1 MIPSNEIH
9 KKQKWTAMMHSG
21 TRHKKKKIYFTFHRQ
36 LFCHCLQLLQE
47 PLTVSEIGKNEK
59 LLVSANKYK
68 AAEANILNKTK
79 AMVDL
84 Q

>member
-1 MIPSNEIH
+1 M
-9 KKQKWTAMMHSG
+9 
-21 TRHKKKKIYFTFHRQ
+21 
-36 LFCHCLQLLQE
+36 QLLQVL
-47 PLTVSEIGKNEK
+47 PTVSEIGKNEK
-59 LLVSANKYK
+59 LMVSANKYR

>member
-1 MIPSNEIH
+1 ML
-9 KKQKWTAMMHSG
+9 SG
-21 TRHKKKKIYFTFHRQ
+21 MRPKKKNFTFPRQ
-36 LFCHCLQLLQE
+36 LFCHYLQLLQE
-47 PLTVSEIGKNEK
+47 PLIVSEIGENEK
-59 LLVSANKYK
+59 LLVSVNKYR